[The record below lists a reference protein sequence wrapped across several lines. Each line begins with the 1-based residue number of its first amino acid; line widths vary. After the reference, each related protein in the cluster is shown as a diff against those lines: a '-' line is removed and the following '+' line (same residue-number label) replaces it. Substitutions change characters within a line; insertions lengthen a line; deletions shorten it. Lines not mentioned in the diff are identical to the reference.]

1 MGARHPL
8 PYAYAKAH
16 TLLLEDDGQQITLW
30 TGEQPNLTAL
40 SEIMRLFAVDAVERD
55 TDVEVGKRIATAYA
69 GGEGSAAAVV
79 GEVESAVDLSRMMQD
94 LPAVED
100 LLEAANDAPIIRML
114 NALLTQAAKD
124 GASDIHIEPYERSS
138 SVRFRVDG
146 TLREVVQPNKALHA
160 ALISR
165 LKIMAELD
173 IAEKR
178 LPQDGRISLRIGG
191 RAIDVRVSTLPSSHG
206 ERAVLRL
213 LDKGETRFTLESLG
227 MSGETLHRFKRLSAQ
242 PHGIVLV
249 TGPTGS
255 GKTTSLY
262 AALGTVDT
270 STTNVLTVED
280 PVEYELAGIG
290 QTQVNAKI
298 DLTFAKALRAI
309 LRQDPDVIMIGEIR
323 DFETAQIA
331 IQASLTGHLVL
342 ATLHTNDAPSA
353 VTRLIDMGV
362 EPFLL
367 SSSLLGVLAQRLVR
381 KLCVHCKREDAN
393 GRWHPVGCEHCGQS
407 GYKGRTGVYEL
418 MVADDSIRALIH
430 SRAAESRLFVAAE
443 QAGMVTMR
451 EDGERLVREGVT
463 SLEELMRVTRE

>member
-8 PYAYAKAH
+8 PYAFAKANA
-16 TLLLEDDGQQITLW
+16 LLLEDDGAQLVLWAAETTPPAALAEVTRLYDVASFEREAAATLV
-30 TGEQPNLTAL
+30 Q
-40 SEIMRLFAVDAVERD
+40 
-55 TDVEVGKRIATAYA
+55 RIAAAYA
-69 GGEGSAAAVV
+69 GGESSAAAVI
-79 GEVESAVDLSRMMQD
+79 GEVESGVDLSRMMQE

-100 LLEAANDAPIIRML
+100 LLEAADDAPIIRML

-213 LDKGETRFTLESLG
+213 LDKAESKFTLEGLG
-227 MSGETLHRFKRLSAQ
+227 MSGHVLQRFERLVQQ

-255 GKTTSLY
+255 GKTTTLY
-262 AALGTVDT
+262 ASLGRVDT

-280 PVEYELAGIG
+280 PVEYELPGIG
-290 QTQVNAKI
+290 QTQVNPKI

-323 DFETAQIA
+323 DYETAQIA

-342 ATLHTNDAPSA
+342 ATVHTNDAPSS

-367 SSSLLGVLAQRLVR
+367 SSTLLGALAQRLVR
-381 KLCVHCKREDAN
+381 KLCLECRKPDGN
-393 GRWHPVGCEHCGQS
+393 GNWHAVGCPACNHV

-418 MVADDSIRALIH
+418 MVVDETLQALIH
-430 SRAAESRLFVAAE
+430 NQAPEQELVAAAR
-443 QAGMVTMR
+443 AGGLLSMR
-451 EDGERLVREGVT
+451 EDGERLVREGIT
-463 SLEELMRVTRE
+463 SPEEVIRVTRD

>member
-8 PYAYAKAH
+8 PYAWARTYSV
-16 TLLLEDDGQQITLW
+16 LIEDDGRERVLHVSDGTSR
-30 TGEQPNLTAL
+30 TAL
-40 SEIMRLFAVDAVERD
+40 AEVLRLHAVDRIERD
-55 TDVEVGKRIATAYA
+55 TPAALQTRIAQAYS
-69 GGEGSAAAVV
+69 GGQGSAASVV
-79 GEVESAVDLSRMMQD
+79 GEVESAVDLSRMMQE

-100 LLEAANDAPIIRML
+100 LLEASNDAPIIRML

-173 IAEKR
+173 ISEKR

-191 RAIDVRVSTLPSSHG
+191 RAIDVRVSTLPSAHG

-213 LDKGETRFTLESLG
+213 LDKGEQKFSLESLG
-227 MSGETLHRFKRLSAQ
+227 MDGDVLEQFNRLVQQ

-255 GKTTSLY
+255 GKTTTLY
-262 AALGTVDT
+262 ASLTRLDT
-270 STTNVLTVED
+270 RTSNVLTVED

-290 QTQVNAKI
+290 QTQVNPKI

-309 LRQDPDVIMIGEIR
+309 LRQDPDVVMIGEIR

-342 ATLHTNDAPSA
+342 ATVHTNDAPSTVA
-353 VTRLIDMGV
+353 RLIDMGV

-381 KLCVHCKREDAN
+381 KLCEYCKREDEQH
-393 GRWHPVGCEHCGQS
+393 RWHPVGCEHCMNS

-418 MVADDSIRALIH
+418 MVVDDAVQALIH
-430 SRAAESRLFVAAE
+430 GRASEQDVVKAAVAN
-443 QAGMVTMR
+443 GMRSMR
-451 EDGERLVREGVT
+451 EDGERLVGEGVT
-463 SLEELMRVTRE
+463 SLEEVVRVTRD